1 MLQYDWLAWG
11 QMKRHLLFFM
21 TSILALTGL
30 LYGYHPH
37 KKSPQTEKHEVTV
50 RLILVDVIATDKQGN
65 VVKDLTKEE
74 FELYDERKRVPI
86 NSLDF
91 VSLEKETL
99 KAPQMEVK
107 NEAYSPPL
115 ASIRRRRFFVVF
127 DSINTI
133 QRMLDRSRDQ
143 IMEKLISLIKSGGE
157 VMILELKEK
166 HGIQVLQFPSSNE
179 DLIRQA
185 VNKASGSIWVEK
197 SADTLSIPN
206 VVRIDEIEKG
216 KPSIIRKSLRE
227 MYQFETR
234 NRFEKS
240 LSGLLSVMNMIKD
253 YPGRKSILLV
263 SGGFPSI
270 SFDYITT
277 EPGIEGDNIILTQ
290 MQMAKIMDPFKV
302 LHKDKHLSGDEIFN
316 HLIQYANSHNISFYT
331 LDPDNYLRYV
341 LPDISY
347 DNFQRQLATPDDLR
361 INKDEIAVIKR
372 NELKNLRYLAEDTG
386 GVPFQGA
393 TKFESFQKYLNRD
406 FASYYV
412 LSYYPK
418 RKKADGK
425 YHKIQVKVKRP
436 GVKVKFRK
444 GYFDYKPEHIESLT
458 FASASTNP
466 DLFKQIDFRARAVP
480 FIKGKDKYILWINMA
495 LPVQGLILGDDPNKE
510 QKIVK
515 VNFWVDDPQDKNAIN
530 ARLDIPIDLTPSS
543 RVKLKYTSFFG
554 YNTCSQELKLKH
566 GQYRMV
572 FVVYDDDR
580 DLVGTVEQ
588 MIDVPNLKESEA
600 NRIVNA
606 VFGRLIKSDRGKR
619 SFAISQKDA
628 TLHVDNF
635 KFTPIGSNRFF
646 ASENVALFLQVDMKD
661 GEISLDSEFI
671 LLQNDMIQSKIPFE
685 EIKESWNKKAKIRN
699 IVYKLNLA
707 GLSPGEYNLEVKLTN
722 DLNDQVIEKRI
733 LINIL

>member
-1 MLQYDWLAWG
+1 MG
-11 QMKRHLLFFM
+11 EKMKRYIPFFM
-21 TSILALTGL
+21 ISVLVLICHLNGDNA
-30 LYGYHPH
+30 HNI
-37 KKSPQTEKHEVTV
+37 SPQTEKHEVTV
-50 RLILVDVIATDKQGN
+50 RLILVDVIAIDKYGN

-74 FELYDERKRVPI
+74 FELYEGGKRVPI

-91 VSLEKETL
+91 VSLEKETS
-99 KAPQMEVK
+99 KAPQLEVNK
-107 NEAYSPPL
+107 EEFSPPL
-115 ASIRRRRFFVVF
+115 ASIRKGRLFVVF

-133 QRMLDRSRDQ
+133 KRMLDRSRDQ
-143 IMEKLISLIKSGGE
+143 IIEKLISLINLGGE
-157 VMILELKEK
+157 VMVLELKEK
-166 HGIQVLQFPSSNE
+166 HGIQMLQSLSSNE
-179 DLIRQA
+179 ELIRQA

-206 VVRIDEIEKG
+206 VVRIKEIEEG

-253 YPGRKSILLV
+253 YPGRKSVLLV

-270 SFDYITT
+270 SFDYITKGV
-277 EPGIEGDNIILTQ
+277 GIEDDVLILTQ
-290 MQMAKIMDPFKV
+290 MQTAKIMDPFKV
-302 LHKDKHLSGDEIFN
+302 LHKDKHLSGDEIFH

-341 LPDISY
+341 LPDIAY

-361 INKDEIAVIKR
+361 INKDEVAVIKR
-372 NELKNLRYLAEDTG
+372 NELKNLKYLAEDTG
-386 GVPFQGA
+386 GSSFQGA
-393 TKFESFQKYLNRD
+393 TKFERFQKYLNRD
-406 FASYYV
+406 IASYYV

-425 YHKIQVKVKRP
+425 YHKIKVKVKRP
-436 GVKVKFRK
+436 GIKIKFRK

-466 DLFKQIDFRARAVP
+466 DLFKQIDFQARTVP

-530 ARLDIPIDLTPSS
+530 ARVDIPIDLSPSS
-543 RVKLKYTSFFG
+543 RAKLKNIRYFG

-566 GQYRMV
+566 GQYRMIY
-572 FVVYDDDR
+572 VVYDEDSDH
-580 DLVGTVEQ
+580 VGTVEHLLE
-588 MIDVPNLKESEA
+588 VPTLKVSETGG
-600 NRIVNA
+600 IINA
-606 VFGRLIKSDRGKR
+606 VFGRLVKSERGGR

-628 TLHVDNF
+628 TLQVGDF
-635 KFTPIGSNRFF
+635 KFYPMGSNQFN
-646 ASENVALFLQVDMKD
+646 ANENVSLFLQVNMKD
-661 GEISLDSEFI
+661 EKVKLDPQLV
-671 LLQNDMIQSKIPFE
+671 LLQNGRIHGNIPFE
-685 EIKESWNKKAKIRN
+685 TIKESWNKKAKIRN
-699 IVYKLNLA
+699 IIYKLNFA
-707 GLSPGEYNLEVKLTN
+707 NFSPGEYILDIRSANPIIYKVF
-722 DLNDQVIEKRI
+722 EKRV

>member
-1 MLQYDWLAWG
+1 MIA
-11 QMKRHLLFFM
+11 
-21 TSILALTGL
+21 ILTLIGP
-30 LYGYHPH
+30 LYGYRAH
-37 KKSPQTEKHEVTV
+37 KKSLQAEKHEVTV
-50 RLILVDVIATDKQGN
+50 RLILVDVIATDKQGKI
-65 VVKDLTKEE
+65 VKDLTKEE
-74 FELYDERKRVPI
+74 FELYDKGKRVPI

-91 VSLEKETL
+91 VSLDTETS
-99 KAPQMEVK
+99 KAPKVEVK
-107 NEAYSPPL
+107 KEEFPPRL
-115 ASIRRRRFFVVF
+115 VSLRRGRLIVVF

-133 QRMLDRSRDQ
+133 KRMLDRSRDQ
-143 IMEKLISLIKSGGE
+143 IIENLISLIKLGGE
-157 VMILELKEK
+157 VMVLELKEK
-166 HGIQVLQFPSSNE
+166 HGIEVLQSLSSNE
-179 DLIRQA
+179 ELIRQA

-206 VVRIDEIEKG
+206 VVRIDEIEEEG

-253 YPGRKSILLV
+253 YPGRKSVLLV

-277 EPGIEGDNIILTQ
+277 TPGAEGELDAHPIILTQ
-290 MQMAKIMDPFKV
+290 MQTAKIMDPFKV

-386 GVPFQGA
+386 GSAFQGA
-393 TKFESFQKYLNRD
+393 VKFERFQKYLNRD
-406 FASYYV
+406 LASYYV

-425 YHKIQVKVKRP
+425 YHKIKVKVKRP
-436 GVKVKFRK
+436 GIKIQFRK
-444 GYFDYKPEHIESLT
+444 GYFDYKPEHIESLM

-466 DLFKQIDFRARAVP
+466 DLFKQIDFQAHAIP
-480 FIKGKDKYILWINMA
+480 FIESKDKYILWINMA
-495 LPVQGLILGDDPNKE
+495 LPVQGLILGDDLNKE
-510 QKIVK
+510 EKIVK

-530 ARLDIPIDLTPSS
+530 ARIDIPIDLSPASRTQLKNTP
-543 RVKLKYTSFFG
+543 FFG
-554 YNTCSQELKLKH
+554 YNTCSQELKFKH

-572 FVVYDDDR
+572 YVVYDEDR
-580 DLVGTVEQ
+580 DRVGTVEQ
-588 MIDVPNLKESEA
+588 ALEVPDLKGSED
-600 NRIVNA
+600 RGIINA
-606 VFGRLIKSDRGKR
+606 VFGRLVRTERAGR
-619 SFAISQKDA
+619 LFTISQKDA
-628 TLHVDNF
+628 TLQVENF
-635 KFTPIGSNRFF
+635 KFYPMRSNQFT
-646 ASENVALFLQVDMKD
+646 AKEDVSLFLQLNTKD
-661 GEISLDSEFI
+661 EKAKLNPQFV
-671 LLQNDMIQSKIPFE
+671 LLQNERVIGNIPFE
-685 EIKESWNKKAKIRN
+685 TIKESWNKKAKIRN
-699 IVYKLNLA
+699 IIYRLNLA
-707 GLSPGEYNLEVKLTN
+707 NFSPGEYNLEVRLTN
-722 DLNDQVIEKRI
+722 VLNDQLIKKNI
-733 LINIL
+733 LINII

>member
-1 MLQYDWLAWG
+1 MG
-11 QMKRHLLFFM
+11 EKMKRYIPFFM
-21 TSILALTGL
+21 ISVLVLICHLNGDNA
-30 LYGYHPH
+30 HNI
-37 KKSPQTEKHEVTV
+37 SPQTEKHEVTV
-50 RLILVDVIATDKQGN
+50 RLILVDVIAIDKYGN

-74 FELYDERKRVPI
+74 FELYEGGKRVPI

-91 VSLEKETL
+91 VSLEKETS
-99 KAPQMEVK
+99 KAPQLEVNK
-107 NEAYSPPL
+107 EEFSPPL
-115 ASIRRRRFFVVF
+115 ASIRKGRLFVVF

-133 QRMLDRSRDQ
+133 KRMLDRSKDQ
-143 IMEKLISLIKSGGE
+143 IIEKLISLIKLGGE
-157 VMILELKEK
+157 VMVLELKEK
-166 HGIQVLQFPSSNE
+166 HGIQVLQSLSSNE
-179 DLIRQA
+179 ELIRQA

-206 VVRIDEIEKG
+206 VVRIKEIEEG

-253 YPGRKSILLV
+253 YPGRKSVLLV

-270 SFDYITT
+270 SFDYITKGV
-277 EPGIEGDNIILTQ
+277 GIEDDVLILTQ
-290 MQMAKIMDPFKV
+290 MQTAKIMDPFKV
-302 LHKDKHLSGDEIFN
+302 LHKDKHLSGDEIFH

-341 LPDISY
+341 LPDIAY

-361 INKDEIAVIKR
+361 INKDEVAVIKR
-372 NELKNLRYLAEDTG
+372 NELKNLKYLAEDTG
-386 GVPFQGA
+386 GSSFQGA
-393 TKFESFQKYLNRD
+393 TKFERFQKYLNRD
-406 FASYYV
+406 IASYYV

-425 YHKIQVKVKRP
+425 YHKIKVKVKRP
-436 GVKVKFRK
+436 GIKIKFRK

-466 DLFKQIDFRARAVP
+466 DLFKQIDFQARTVP

-530 ARLDIPIDLTPSS
+530 ARVDIPIDLSPSS
-543 RVKLKYTSFFG
+543 RAKLKNIRYFG

-566 GQYRMV
+566 GQYRMIY
-572 FVVYDDDR
+572 VVYDQDSDH
-580 DLVGTVEQ
+580 VGTVEQ
-588 MIDVPNLKESEA
+588 VLEVPDLKGSEA
-600 NRIVNA
+600 GGIINA
-606 VFGRLIKSDRGKR
+606 VFGRLVKSERRGR
-619 SFAISQKDA
+619 SFSISQEDA
-628 TLHVDNF
+628 ILQVGDF
-635 KFTPIGSNRFF
+635 KFYPMGSNQFN
-646 ASENVALFLQVDMKD
+646 ANENVSLFLQVNMKD
-661 GEISLDSEFI
+661 EKVKLDPQLV
-671 LLQNDMIQSKIPFE
+671 LLQNGRIHGNIPFE
-685 EIKESWNKKAKIRN
+685 TIKESWNKKAKIRN
-699 IVYKLNLA
+699 IIYKLNFA
-707 GLSPGEYNLEVKLTN
+707 NFSPGEYILDIRSANPIIYKVF
-722 DLNDQVIEKRI
+722 EKRV